1 MAGFSRDSAIGI
13 PVREFGPRRLLRP
26 IRRLLRN
33 SIPESSSSLVHFRV
47 SGHTPNTKRETS
59 SRLMALVLSTV
70 HFRFLRSAAN
80 QETEGLRPVL
90 YSITL
95 PRPFFRVLPLY
106 QMNRTELPK
115 PSTRR

>member
-47 SGHTPNTKRETS
+47 SGDTPTMMTS
-59 SRLMALVLSTV
+59 EKPTCQDLKEELLLSLAVGARAASNLTVLRNRKNLLGVDHST
-70 HFRFLRSAAN
+70 
-80 QETEGLRPVL
+80 
-90 YSITL
+90 
-95 PRPFFRVLPLY
+95 
-106 QMNRTELPK
+106 M
-115 PSTRR
+115 